1 MSHYYDCSSSPKLTS
16 ARTPSQAKKIN
27 AYPSVTTILGIQM
40 EDYLHNIWIPQKICD
55 LARQHPEA
63 TSKQIMDI
71 KYGFRTSPVDGMP
84 IRSNEF
90 GTAVHARLE
99 DVLNNRITGE
109 GLEENET
116 AWDGWVEPFI
126 DFVDKNDIEI
136 VECEKIAYSDKERS
150 AGSIDLVAKHKGK
163 YHLFDYKCRDT
174 KGSGGKFYEKK
185 DCSQLAIESMWIKEE
200 FNLNYFPAITSVCIC
215 TETQKHYHKDWS
227 KAQLRKGIKRFRL
240 LRQLYYMDWMNE

>member
-1 MSHYYDCSSSPKLTS
+1 MSHFYDCSGSPKLTS
-16 ARTPSQAKKIN
+16 ARTPSQAKKIK

-63 TSKQIMDI
+63 TSRQIMDI
-71 KYGFRTSPVDGMP
+71 KYGYRTSPIDGMP

-90 GTAVHARLE
+90 GTAVHGRLE
-99 DVLNNRITGE
+99 DVLNNRITNE
-109 GLEENET
+109 GLKENET
-116 AWDGWVEPFI
+116 PWDGWVEPFL
-126 DFVDKNDIEI
+126 DFIEDNNI
-136 VECEKIAYSDKERS
+136 EVIECEKIAVSDKERS
-150 AGSIDLVAKHKGK
+150 AGSIDLVAMWDGK

-200 FNLNYFPAITSVCIC
+200 FELNYFPAITSVCIC
-215 TETQKHYHKDWS
+215 TETQKHYHKNWS

-240 LRQLYYMDWMNE
+240 LRQIYYMDWMNE